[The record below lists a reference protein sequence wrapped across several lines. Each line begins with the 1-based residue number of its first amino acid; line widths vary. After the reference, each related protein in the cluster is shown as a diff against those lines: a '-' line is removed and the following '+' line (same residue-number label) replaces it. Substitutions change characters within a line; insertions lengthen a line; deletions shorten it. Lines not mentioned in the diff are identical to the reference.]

1 LNRLKAYHGEKEVK
15 DKSKTPTFS
24 PVPSWDR
31 FKAVRFCRKGGITF
45 LEVIKGRIAIAE
57 NRDKGPGAETRGKG
71 KK

>member
-1 LNRLKAYHGEKEVK
+1 MQ
-15 DKSKTPTFS
+15 DKSKTPTYS

-57 NRDKGPGAETRGKG
+57 NRNRGIGAERRGKE